1 MIDPVLEYRLSQI
14 QSRINEDRFLKN
26 NGSGNEI
33 GFWIFDYPAQCELQ
47 VREHLKYL
55 LRHLEKDHKFACLN
69 VFQIIID
76 MLNERGLFE
85 RVCQQEVKVGT
96 ETLKKQ
102 LAGPLN
108 QKKIADFIAKK
119 VDLAAQDFVILTGMG
134 NAWPLV
140 RGHELMSALQDV
152 MGFTPLLMFY
162 PGTYS
167 GYNLSPLTDTGSQNY
182 YRAFRLV
189 PDTGPAATLN
199 HQ

>member
-189 PDTGPAATLN
+189 PDLSLI
-199 HQ
+199 HI

>member
-182 YRAFRLV
+182 YSAVRLV

-199 HQ
+199 PQ